1 MLSIPWWGWLALVVG
16 AVIIVV
22 VVVWREYRRRL
33 TELLGEWSEP
43 SEFAVAVAET
53 APQAAKTEEARA
65 ERPEVTEAATVERR
79 APRPK
84 RKPPANPKRK
94 KSPAR
99 KRKTARG
106 RK

>member
-16 AVIIVV
+16 AVIVASMVASEVIED
-22 VVVWREYRRRL
+22 RELRKR
-33 TELLGEWSEP
+33 EP
-43 SEFAVAVAET
+43 LDESGDAGDEIAVPVA
-53 APQAAKTEEARA
+53 KSEEAPA
-65 ERPEVTEAATVERR
+65 EHAIAAPSATSERR

-84 RKPPANPKRK
+84 RKPTAKPKRK